1 MLKRSQKHDLTN
13 SIPNKPGTFLGY
25 LVHGLDYR
33 GPVRCGFPYTQ
44 KQGIFQM
51 TRTDHATLLE
61 SVQTKELVLT
71 NEEFYELKKRI
82 EAFHNKKQ

>member
-1 MLKRSQKHDLTN
+1 
-13 SIPNKPGTFLGY
+13 
-25 LVHGLDYR
+25 
-33 GPVRCGFPYTQ
+33 
-44 KQGIFQM
+44 M